1 MDCVNSAL
9 LATLTFH
16 NIYCYHINVEL
27 GGPRCPGKCFN
38 KFSPKWEFDHMTIRQ
53 ARWPAT
59 EPTMWQPA
67 LSRQGGQ
74 TLSRQGGKLCH
85 RTGMAPPCKCGWR
98 FIECSGA
105 FASRNRNV
113 FQNQYRIV
121 ILMSI
126 GLNINVYCTAI
137 K

>member
-59 EPTMWQPA
+59 EPTMWPA
-67 LSRQGGQ
+67 STEPTRWPA
-74 TLSRQGGKLCH
+74 TEPTRWPDTEPT
-85 RTGMAPPCKCGWR
+85 RW
-98 FIECSGA
+98 
-105 FASRNRNV
+105 
-113 FQNQYRIV
+113 
-121 ILMSI
+121 
-126 GLNINVYCTAI
+126 
-137 K
+137 